1 MYARLENNKLTYAP
15 KNYDTGANLILN
27 FNKDIDLMKQY
38 NFKKVIDNKPT
49 YDNTTQYLSVS
60 GYIENEDSI
69 TVNYTINEIK
79 INNEP
84 TLEDRIIELEQVNKE
99 QDKLINTTMLATDE
113 MYMMLEPLLAETLN
127 ERSTSK
133 MVDMYVAM
141 AQRGIKT
148 IEQVPI
154 RYREEVKKILDQL
167 EK

>member
-60 GYIENEDSI
+60 GYTENDDSI
-69 TVNYTINEIK
+69 TVNYGINEIE
-79 INNEP
+79 INEEP
-84 TLEDRIIELEQVNKE
+84 TLEEQIVELKE
-99 QDKLINTTMLATDE
+99 TNATQDELINTTMLATDE
-113 MYMMLEPLLAETLN
+113 MFMMLEPLLAETLN

-141 AQRGIKT
+141 VQRGLKT

-154 RYREEVKKILDQL
+154 RYREEVKKIYI
-167 EK
+167 KI